1 MIILKL
7 GGSVIS
13 NKNKPFSFNK
23 KVVSNIADEIAE
35 FYPEENF
42 IVVHGGGSFGH
53 PLAKKY
59 GIRGGLDSE
68 NKKIGFSKT
77 HMAMIELNKKI
88 VEIFIEHNL
97 PAFPLAPSSIFFV
110 ENGEILEGF
119 FEVIEKYLELKF
131 IPVLFGDV
139 AIAVDKGI
147 DILSGDQIISSLSK
161 IFMPEKVI
169 FLMDVD
175 GIYNKNPE
183 EKEAKLIEEIK
194 EPFEFNQKKGM
205 YDVTGGIKN
214 KVDQALKMNCTSYF
228 INGRKKGYLRKAIIG
243 EKVGTI
249 IKK

>member
-23 KVVSNIADEIAE
+23 RVVSNIADEIAE
-35 FYPEENF
+35 FYPEKDF

-59 GIRGGLDSE
+59 EIRKGLNSE
-68 NKKIGFSKT
+68 NKKTGFSKT
-77 HMAMIELNKKI
+77 HLAMLDLNKKI
-88 VEIFIEHNL
+88 VEIFIEKNL
-97 PAFPLAPSSIFFV
+97 PAFPVAPSSVFFV
-110 ENGEILEGF
+110 ENGEICEGF
-119 FEVIEKYLELKF
+119 FKIIEKYLERKF

-139 AIAVDKGI
+139 ALAVDKGI
-147 DILSGDQIISSLSK
+147 DILSGDQIISYLSK
-161 IFMPEKVI
+161 IFAPEKVI

-175 GIYNKNPE
+175 GIYNKNPRE
-183 EKEAKLIEEIK
+183 EDAKLIEEIR
-194 EPFEFNQKKGM
+194 EDVEFNQKIGI

-214 KVDQALKMNCTSYF
+214 KVEQALKMDCTCYF

-243 EKVGTI
+243 EKIGTI